1 MRAGIA
7 VAALLAWSVLCA
19 DAVSAH
25 DPAQHA
31 DSVTGAL
38 GDTRFPNS
46 GAPGAQPDFLRGL
59 LLLHS
64 FEYAAA
70 RRSFQ
75 AAERDD
81 PGFAMAYWGEA
92 LTYNHTL
99 WGEQDLEAARAA
111 LAKLGATS
119 QERAAKAP
127 SARER
132 GYLAS
137 IEQLYGEG
145 SKEQRDANF
154 SAALGAVAHAYPEDL
169 DARSFYAL
177 SIMGLTGRSRNVA
190 NYMRA
195 AAEAEAVYEIDR
207 QHPGALHYLIHAYD
221 DPIHAPLG
229 LRAARRYGKVA
240 PAASHAQHMPSHI
253 FFALGLWDDAIEA
266 NSASLKTARAQGEGA
281 YHSLLWLEYAYL
293 QEGKRREAEQLV
305 QSVAHDV
312 AAGPAKENRAR
323 LAHARAMWLVETPG
337 AESPD
342 ARSPVDSSG
351 IANINYFAAYDF
363 ARGITAADKS
373 GEARVA
379 LKQLRE
385 RIENARTRVTGVTTS
400 WVDNITV
407 QEIEQAT
414 LMANVLAGTI
424 QYYQGDKTAGIAQI
438 REAIGSADRMTF
450 EYGPPWSVKP
460 FDELLGELLLADG
473 RRQEAAA
480 AFQKTL
486 AVYPNRRLAR
496 EGLAASQ
503 ASHGGM

>member
-1 MRAGIA
+1 MRPKR
-7 VAALLAWSVLCA
+7 AATALFACWVIWVGA
-19 DAVSAH
+19 ASAH
-25 DPAQHA
+25 DPEHRA
-31 DSVTGAL
+31 DTVTGAL
-38 GDTRFPNS
+38 GTTHFPNS
-46 GAPGAQPDFLRGL
+46 GAPGAQQDFLRGL

-64 FEYAAA
+64 FEYPAA

-75 AAERDD
+75 AAERED

-99 WGEQDLEAARAA
+99 WGEQDLEAARTA
-111 LAKLGATS
+111 LAKLGATPE
-119 QERAAKAP
+119 ERAAKAP
-127 SARER
+127 TARER
-132 GYLAS
+132 AYLAS
-137 IEQLYGEG
+137 VEELYGEG
-145 SKEQRDANF
+145 DKERRDANF
-154 SAALGAVAHAYPEDL
+154 SAALGTLARAYPDDL

-177 SIMGLTGRSRNVA
+177 SIMGLTGNTRNIA

-240 PAASHAQHMPSHI
+240 PAAPHAQHMPSHI
-253 FFALGLWDDAIEA
+253 FFALGMWDDAIEA
-266 NSASLKTARAQGEGA
+266 NVASLKTARALGDRG

-293 QEGKRREAEQLV
+293 QQDKRREAQQLV
-305 QSVAHDV
+305 QSVAQDV
-312 AAGPAKENRAR
+312 AAGPDKDNRAR
-323 LAHARAMWLVETPG
+323 LAHARAMWLVDTRG
-337 AESPD
+337 SAAPD

-363 ARGITAADKS
+363 ARGITAADKP
-373 GEARVA
+373 GEARAA
-379 LKQLRE
+379 LEQLRA
-385 RIENARTRVTGVTTS
+385 RIESARTRMTGVTKS
-400 WVDNITV
+400 WLDNITA

-424 QYYQGDKTAGIAQI
+424 QYYEGDKSAGVAQI
-438 REAIGSADRMTF
+438 REAIGAADRLVF

-460 FDELLGELLLADG
+460 FDEVLGELLLADG
-473 RRQEAAA
+473 RREEAASS
-480 AFQKTL
+480 FQKTL

-496 EGLAASQ
+496 EGLAAAQ
-503 ASHGGM
+503 AIH